1 MCLSCRNERV
11 SVNTTEVYLLVL
23 VSSQVTAVF
32 ACVLRAVRWVD
43 GEDLLELELEL
54 QRRRRRT
61 SLSAPAATS
70 AAAASATALALPL
83 RAQHE
88 MALSCNGAWTSSSA
102 APAESLSRPYRHH
115 RRIWSCPVRAMGA
128 PISEATAPFA
138 SNSNSDS
145 STNVTSSRAVKVLS
159 AHVHSRPPA
168 QCDTNTDTDALA
180 CTTPTHSYCNDES
193 AGMPPAGTT
202 DDTTG
207 DDDDYE
213 YDSEEREANAHPQR
227 GSGSGRLEFARDTG
241 RSSCGAADSYWNSSP
256 SPSPAGAPAPAQAV
270 AIARS
275 LADVQSTRSSAH
287 LPHRS
292 DALFSASFLPAIYGV
307 ENAAAVFGEPAS
319 GRANTSADWRV
330 AQPEPRAPVECDD
343 PEAESMPPGFV
354 APSSSREVLV
364 PISTRTRASVAHAEV
379 SPAFQF
385 SYASSLAT
393 SSNNVRQGSG
403 LERQEQQSSESSTDS
418 TCVSFATAASAL
430 CPGAEEM
437 V

>member
-1 MCLSCRNERV
+1 M
-11 SVNTTEVYLLVL
+11 
-23 VSSQVTAVF
+23 TAVF

-43 GEDLLELELEL
+43 GEDLLELELELEL

-70 AAAASATALALPL
+70 AAAASATALAVPL

-88 MALSCNGAWTSSSA
+88 MALTCNGAWTSSSA

-138 SNSNSDS
+138 SSSNSDS
-145 STNVTSSRAVKVLS
+145 STNVTSSRAVKLPS
-159 AHVHSRPPA
+159 AHVHSHPPA

-213 YDSEEREANAHPQR
+213 YESEEREAHAHPH
-227 GSGSGRLEFARDTG
+227 SSGRLEFARDAG
-241 RSSCGAADSYWNSSP
+241 RSSCVAAESYRNSSPSP

-275 LADVQSTRSSAH
+275 LAEANSSAH

-292 DALFSASFLPAIYGV
+292 DALSSASFLPATYGV

-319 GRANTSADWRV
+319 GRANTGADWRV

-364 PISTRTRASVAHAEV
+364 PIPTRTRASVAHAEV

-403 LERQEQQSSESSTDS
+403 LERQEQLSSESSTDS
-418 TCVSFATAASAL
+418 TCVSVATAASVL